1 MSILFR
7 KVYEGF
13 DFLGHLP
20 PQLNITALTHTV
32 YLFLLFPLSIQIYQ
46 HNLSNKMYPAIH
58 IIPLQEVFT
67 NAVYAQIDRT
77 ITSEG
82 GEGGKGNECSINEL
96 CMSTAT

>member
-13 DFLGHLP
+13 DFLRHLP
-20 PQLNITALTHTV
+20 QQLNITALTHTV

-77 ITSEG
+77 IISERG
-82 GEGGKGNECSINEL
+82 KGKGNECSINEL

>member
-20 PQLNITALTHTV
+20 QQLNITALTHTV
-32 YLFLLFPLSIQIYQ
+32 YLFLLFPMSIQIYQ

-67 NAVYAQIDRT
+67 NAVYEQTDRT
-77 ITSEG
+77 ITS
-82 GEGGKGNECSINEL
+82 EGGKGNECSINEL

>member
-13 DFLGHLP
+13 DFLGHLSQ
-20 PQLNITALTHTV
+20 QLNITALTHTV

-46 HNLSNKMYPAIH
+46 HNLSNKTYPAIH

-82 GEGGKGNECSINEL
+82 VRGGKGMNVPLMNFV
-96 CMSTAT
+96 

>member
-13 DFLGHLP
+13 DFLGHLS
-20 PQLNITALTHTV
+20 QQFNITALTHTV

-67 NAVYAQIDRT
+67 NAVYAQTDRT
-77 ITSEG
+77 KTS
-82 GEGGKGNECSINEL
+82 EGGKGNECSINEL